1 LGAWGESE
9 SIYIPCHEC
18 GNSNCD
24 CSPSEA
30 D

>member
-1 LGAWGESE
+1 MHPGGCL
-9 SIYIPCHEC
+9 YIPCHEC